1 MLVADN
7 AGFDVQLQHHHTFI
21 LGDMNY
27 RLAQPPRLILEMVA
41 WASIQEREKLGAN
54 WRSVRYKELYPDPRR
69 SDNKVAKDP
78 ANGKSGWT
86 TLMNFDELTQMM
98 TNSVVFTG

>member
-1 MLVADN
+1 MADN

-41 WASIQEREKLGAN
+41 WASIQ
-54 WRSVRYKELYPDPRR
+54 VRTTT
-69 SDNKVAKDP
+69 NKACTDCII
-78 ANGKSGWT
+78 G
-86 TLMNFDELTQMM
+86 
-98 TNSVVFTG
+98 